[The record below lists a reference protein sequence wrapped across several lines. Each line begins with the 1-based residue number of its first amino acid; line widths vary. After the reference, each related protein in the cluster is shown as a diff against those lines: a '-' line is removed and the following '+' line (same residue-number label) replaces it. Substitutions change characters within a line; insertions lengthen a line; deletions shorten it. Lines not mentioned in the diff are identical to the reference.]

1 MYFNKKRADK
11 LMDQF
16 DIDLLIAST
25 PENVTYLSDTVSWA
39 PKVYSYSVDMFA
51 TYFRDDN
58 LNSSLIVPS
67 QEMTYVSASN
77 TWINDFYTYGGKS
90 ALIQESEHV
99 IESAEENTYLNL
111 QNNDDK
117 RFPTALEALIA
128 SIKNNT
134 TKKLRIAIDEDKM
147 THKSTLK
154 LQEELDNCEL
164 IPSSDLLR
172 LIRMV
177 KTDDE
182 ISAMKAAADLNET
195 ACTKVCNEIK
205 IGMKELDIAEIY
217 AQEVGKGL
225 GKWLWFHFG
234 SGRRSVGIFP
244 PTEKKI
250 QPGEMWKFDAG
261 LSLNNY
267 QADTGWGGVIG
278 QPNAQQNMIWEATLR
293 GYNSAMSVIK
303 EGVRPSEIQNAMI
316 KGTQDGG
323 LANHSG
329 TFAGH
334 AIGLEMRELPYVLGN
349 KKMVNSLYLPQDT
362 DIPLPEN
369 TVLCIENPCQI
380 FGVGGT
386 QIEQTIIVKKSG
398 YELLTKQDRKLWII
412 E

>member
-51 TYFRDDN
+51 TYYRDN
-58 LNSSLIVPS
+58 NHNSSLIVPS

-90 ALIQESEHV
+90 ALIQESEQV

-117 RFPTALEALIA
+117 RFPTAVEALIA

-293 GYNSAMSVIK
+293 GYESAMSVIK
-303 EGVRPSEIQNAMI
+303 EGVRPSEIQNAML

-323 LANHSG
+323 LADHSG

>member
-51 TYFRDDN
+51 TYYRDIN
-58 LNSSLIVPS
+58 HNSSLIVPS

-90 ALIQESEHV
+90 ALIQEIEHV

-117 RFPTALEALIA
+117 RFPTAVEALIA

-154 LQEELDNCEL
+154 LKEELDNCEL

-303 EGVRPSEIQNAMI
+303 EGVRPSEIQNAML

-323 LANHSG
+323 LADHSG

-349 KKMVNSLYLPQDT
+349 KKMVNSLYLPEDT

>member
-51 TYFRDDN
+51 TYFRDNN

-117 RFPTALEALIA
+117 RFPTAVEALIA

>member
-51 TYFRDDN
+51 TYYRDIN
-58 LNSSLIVPS
+58 YNSSLIVPS

-90 ALIQESEHV
+90 ALIQEIEHV

-117 RFPTALEALIA
+117 RFPTAVEALIA

-154 LQEELDNCEL
+154 LKEELDNCEL

-303 EGVRPSEIQNAMI
+303 EGVRPSEIQNAML

-323 LANHSG
+323 LADHSG

-349 KKMVNSLYLPQDT
+349 KKMVNSLYLPEDT

>member
-51 TYFRDDN
+51 TYFRDNN
-58 LNSSLIVPS
+58 LNSSLIIPS

-117 RFPTALEALIA
+117 RFPTAVEALIA

>member
-1 MYFNKKRADK
+1 
-11 LMDQF
+11 MDQF

-51 TYFRDDN
+51 TYYRDN
-58 LNSSLIVPS
+58 NHNSSLIVPS

-90 ALIQESEHV
+90 ALIQESEQV

-117 RFPTALEALIA
+117 RFPTAVEALIA

-205 IGMKELDIAEIY
+205 IGMRELDIAEIY

-293 GYNSAMSVIK
+293 GYESAMSVIK
-303 EGVRPSEIQNAMI
+303 EGVRPSEIQNAML

-323 LANHSG
+323 LADHSG

-349 KKMVNSLYLPQDT
+349 KKMVNSLYLPKDT

>member
-39 PKVYSYSVDMFA
+39 PRVYSYSVDMFA
-51 TYFRDDN
+51 TYYRDIN
-58 LNSSLIVPS
+58 HNSSLIVPS

-90 ALIQESEHV
+90 ALIQEIEHV

-117 RFPTALEALIA
+117 RFPTAVEALIA

-154 LQEELDNCEL
+154 LKEELDNCEL

-303 EGVRPSEIQNAMI
+303 EGVRPSEIQNAML

-323 LANHSG
+323 LADHSG

-349 KKMVNSLYLPQDT
+349 KKMVNSLYLPEDT

>member
-51 TYFRDDN
+51 TYFRDNN

-99 IESAEENTYLNL
+99 IESAEENIYLNL

>member
-51 TYFRDDN
+51 TYFRDNN

-90 ALIQESEHV
+90 ALIQEIEHV

-117 RFPTALEALIA
+117 RFPTAVEALIA

-154 LQEELDNCEL
+154 LKEELDNCEL

>member
-1 MYFNKKRADK
+1 MCIRDR
-11 LMDQF
+11 
-16 DIDLLIAST
+16 LIAST

-51 TYFRDDN
+51 TYFRDNN

-90 ALIQESEHV
+90 ALIQESEQV

-111 QNNDDK
+111 QNSDDK
-117 RFPTALEALIA
+117 RFPTAVEALIA

-134 TKKLRIAIDEDKM
+134 TKKLRVAIDEDKM
-147 THKSTLK
+147 THKSVLK
-154 LQEELDNCEL
+154 LQAELDSCEL

-177 KTDDE
+177 KTDNE

-195 ACTKVCNEIK
+195 ACTKACNEIK
-205 IGMKELDIAEIY
+205 IGMRELDIAEIY

-250 QPGEMWKFDAG
+250 QAGEMWKFDAG

-278 QPNAQQNMIWEATLR
+278 QPNAQQNMIWEATLI
-293 GYNSAMSVIK
+293 GYDSAMSVIK

-323 LANHSG
+323 LTDHSG

-349 KKMVNSLYLPQDT
+349 KKMVNSLYLPEDT

-386 QIEQTIIVKKSG
+386 QIEQTIIVKKNG
-398 YELLTKQDRKLWII
+398 YELLTKQNRKLWII

>member
-51 TYFRDDN
+51 TYFRDNN

-117 RFPTALEALIA
+117 RFPTAVEALIA

-134 TKKLRIAIDEDKM
+134 TKKLRIAIDEDKI

-412 E
+412 D

>member
-51 TYFRDDN
+51 TYFRDNN

-90 ALIQESEHV
+90 ALIQESGHV

-117 RFPTALEALIA
+117 RFPTAVEALIA

-154 LQEELDNCEL
+154 LKEELDNCEL

>member
-51 TYFRDDN
+51 TYFRDND
-58 LNSSLIVPS
+58 LNASLIVPS

-90 ALIQESEHV
+90 ALIQESEQV

-111 QNNDDK
+111 QNSDDK
-117 RFPTALEALIA
+117 RFPTAVEALIA

-134 TKKLRIAIDEDKM
+134 TKKLRVAIDEDKM

-195 ACTKVCNEIK
+195 ACTKACNEIK

-250 QPGEMWKFDAG
+250 QVGEMWKFDAG

-278 QPNAQQNMIWEATLR
+278 QPNAQQNMIWEATLS
-293 GYNSAMSVIK
+293 GYEAAMSVIK
-303 EGVRPSEIQNAMI
+303 EGVRPSEIQKAML

-323 LANHSG
+323 LTDHSG

-349 KKMVNSLYLPQDT
+349 KKMVNSLYLPEDT

-386 QIEQTIIVKKSG
+386 QIEQTIILKKNG
-398 YELLTKQDRKLWII
+398 YELLTKQNRKLWII

>member
-39 PKVYSYSVDMFA
+39 PRVYSYSVDMFA
-51 TYFRDDN
+51 TYYRDIN
-58 LNSSLIVPS
+58 HNSSLIVPS

-90 ALIQESEHV
+90 ALIQESEQV

-117 RFPTALEALIA
+117 RFPTAVEALIA

-205 IGMKELDIAEIY
+205 IGMRELDIAEIY

-293 GYNSAMSVIK
+293 GYESAMSVIK
-303 EGVRPSEIQNAMI
+303 EGVRPSEIQNAML

-323 LANHSG
+323 LADHSG

-349 KKMVNSLYLPQDT
+349 KKMVNSLYLPEDT

>member
-51 TYFRDDN
+51 TYYRDIN
-58 LNSSLIVPS
+58 HNSSLIVPS

-90 ALIQESEHV
+90 ALIQESEQV

-117 RFPTALEALIA
+117 RFPTAVEALIA

-154 LQEELDNCEL
+154 LKEELDNCEL

-303 EGVRPSEIQNAMI
+303 EGVRPSEIQNAML

-323 LANHSG
+323 LADHSG

-349 KKMVNSLYLPQDT
+349 KKMVNSLYLPEDT

>member
-16 DIDLLIAST
+16 DIDILIAST

-51 TYFRDDN
+51 TYYRDNN

-90 ALIQESEHV
+90 ALIQESEQV

-111 QNNDDK
+111 QNSDDK
-117 RFPTALEALIA
+117 RFPTAVEALIA

-134 TKKLRIAIDEDKM
+134 TKKLRVAIDEDKM
-147 THKSTLK
+147 THKSVLK
-154 LQEELDNCEL
+154 LQKELDNCEL

-177 KTDDE
+177 KTDNE

-195 ACTKVCNEIK
+195 ACTKACNEIK
-205 IGMKELDIAEIY
+205 IGMRELDIAEIY

-250 QPGEMWKFDAG
+250 QAGEMWKFDAG

-278 QPNAQQNMIWEATLR
+278 QPNAQQNMIWDATLI
-293 GYNSAMSVIK
+293 GYDSAMSVIK

-323 LANHSG
+323 LTDHSG

-349 KKMVNSLYLPQDT
+349 KKMVNSLYLPEDT

-386 QIEQTIIVKKSG
+386 QIEQTIIVKKNG
-398 YELLTKQDRKLWII
+398 YELLTKQNRKLWII

>member
-51 TYFRDDN
+51 TYYRDN
-58 LNSSLIVPS
+58 NHNSSLIVPS

-90 ALIQESEHV
+90 ALIQESEQV

-117 RFPTALEALIA
+117 RFPTAVEALIA

-205 IGMKELDIAEIY
+205 IGMRELDIAEIY

-303 EGVRPSEIQNAMI
+303 EGVRPSEIQNAML

-323 LANHSG
+323 LADHSG

-349 KKMVNSLYLPQDT
+349 KKMVNSLYLPEDT

>member
-51 TYFRDDN
+51 TYYRDNN

-90 ALIQESEHV
+90 ALIQESEQV

-111 QNNDDK
+111 QNSDDK
-117 RFPTALEALIA
+117 RFPTAVEALIA

-134 TKKLRIAIDEDKM
+134 TKKLRVAIDEDKM
-147 THKSTLK
+147 THKSVLK
-154 LQEELDNCEL
+154 LQAELDSCEL

-177 KTDDE
+177 KTDNE

-195 ACTKVCNEIK
+195 ACTKACNEIK
-205 IGMKELDIAEIY
+205 IGMRESDIAEIY

-250 QPGEMWKFDAG
+250 QAGEMWKFDAG

-278 QPNAQQNMIWEATLR
+278 QPNAQQKMIWEATLS
-293 GYNSAMSVIK
+293 GYDSAMSIIK
-303 EGVRPSEIQNAMI
+303 EGVRPSEIQNAML

-323 LANHSG
+323 LTDHSG

-349 KKMVNSLYLPQDT
+349 KKMVNSLYLPEDT

-386 QIEQTIIVKKSG
+386 QIEQTIIVKKNG
-398 YELLTKQDRKLWII
+398 YELLTKQNRKLWII

>member
-1 MYFNKKRADK
+1 MYFNKKRSDK

-51 TYFRDDN
+51 TYYRDIN
-58 LNSSLIVPS
+58 HNSSLIVPS

-90 ALIQESEHV
+90 ALIQEIEHV

-117 RFPTALEALIA
+117 RFPTAVEALIA

-154 LQEELDNCEL
+154 LKEELDNCEL

-303 EGVRPSEIQNAMI
+303 EGVRPSEIQNAML

-323 LANHSG
+323 LADHSG

-349 KKMVNSLYLPQDT
+349 KKMVNSLYLPEDT

>member
-51 TYFRDDN
+51 TYYRDN
-58 LNSSLIVPS
+58 NHNSSLIVPS

-90 ALIQESEHV
+90 ALIQESEQV

-117 RFPTALEALIA
+117 RFPTAVEALIA

-303 EGVRPSEIQNAMI
+303 EGVRPSEIQNAML

-323 LANHSG
+323 LADHSG

-349 KKMVNSLYLPQDT
+349 KKMVNSLYLPEDT

>member
-51 TYFRDDN
+51 TYFRDNN

-117 RFPTALEALIA
+117 RFPTAVEALIA

-205 IGMKELDIAEIY
+205 IGMRELDIAEIY

-293 GYNSAMSVIK
+293 GYESAMSVIK
-303 EGVRPSEIQNAMI
+303 EGVRPSEIQNAML

-323 LANHSG
+323 LADHSG

>member
-51 TYFRDDN
+51 TYFRDNN

-90 ALIQESEHV
+90 ALIQESEQV

-117 RFPTALEALIA
+117 RFPTAVEALIA

-303 EGVRPSEIQNAMI
+303 EGVRPSEIQNAML

-323 LANHSG
+323 LADHSG

-349 KKMVNSLYLPQDT
+349 KKMVNSLYLPEDT

>member
-51 TYFRDDN
+51 TYFRDNN

-117 RFPTALEALIA
+117 RFPTAVEALIA

-154 LQEELDNCEL
+154 LREELDNCEL

>member
-39 PKVYSYSVDMFA
+39 PKVYSYTVDMFA
-51 TYFRDDN
+51 TYYRDN
-58 LNSSLIVPS
+58 NHNSSLIVPS

-77 TWINDFYTYGGKS
+77 TWINDIYTYGGKS
-90 ALIQESEHV
+90 ALIQESEQV

-117 RFPTALEALIA
+117 RFPTAVEALIA

-195 ACTKVCNEIK
+195 ACTKACNEIK
-205 IGMKELDIAEIY
+205 IGMRELDIAEIY

-293 GYNSAMSVIK
+293 GYESAMSVIK
-303 EGVRPSEIQNAMI
+303 EGVRPSEIQNAML

-323 LANHSG
+323 LTDHSG

-349 KKMVNSLYLPQDT
+349 KKMVNSLYLPEDT

-386 QIEQTIIVKKSG
+386 QIEQTIIVKKNG

>member
-1 MYFNKKRADK
+1 
-11 LMDQF
+11 MDQF

-51 TYFRDDN
+51 TYFRDNN
-58 LNSSLIVPS
+58 LNSSMIVPS

-90 ALIQESEHV
+90 ALIQESEQV

-111 QNNDDK
+111 QNSDDK
-117 RFPTALEALIA
+117 RFPTAVEALIA

-134 TKKLRIAIDEDKM
+134 TKKLRVAIDEDKM
-147 THKSTLK
+147 THKSVLK

-177 KTDDE
+177 KTDNE

-195 ACTKVCNEIK
+195 ACIKACNEIK
-205 IGMKELDIAEIY
+205 IGMRELDIAEIY

-250 QPGEMWKFDAG
+250 QAGEMWKFDAG

-278 QPNAQQNMIWEATLR
+278 QPNAQQNMIWEATLI
-293 GYNSAMSVIK
+293 GYDSAMSVIK

-323 LANHSG
+323 LTDHSG

-349 KKMVNSLYLPQDT
+349 KKMVNSLYLPEDT

-386 QIEQTIIVKKSG
+386 QIEQTIIVKKNG
-398 YELLTKQDRKLWII
+398 YELLTKQNRKLWII

>member
-51 TYFRDDN
+51 TYYRDIN
-58 LNSSLIVPS
+58 HNSSLIVPS

-90 ALIQESEHV
+90 ALIQESEQV

-117 RFPTALEALIA
+117 RFPTAVEALIA

-278 QPNAQQNMIWEATLR
+278 QPNAQQNMIWEATMR
-293 GYNSAMSVIK
+293 GYESAMSVIK
-303 EGVRPSEIQNAMI
+303 EGVRPSEIQNAML

-323 LANHSG
+323 LADHSG

-349 KKMVNSLYLPQDT
+349 KKMVNSLYLPEDT

>member
-1 MYFNKKRADK
+1 
-11 LMDQF
+11 MDQF

-51 TYFRDDN
+51 TYYRDIN
-58 LNSSLIVPS
+58 HNSSLIVPS

-90 ALIQESEHV
+90 ALIQESEQV

-117 RFPTALEALIA
+117 RFPTAVEALIA

-154 LQEELDNCEL
+154 LKEELDNCEL

-303 EGVRPSEIQNAMI
+303 EGVRPSEIQNAML

-323 LANHSG
+323 LADHSG

-349 KKMVNSLYLPQDT
+349 KKMVNSLYLPEDT

>member
-51 TYFRDDN
+51 TYFRDNN

-90 ALIQESEHV
+90 ALIQESEQV
-99 IESAEENTYLNL
+99 IESAEENTYLDL

-117 RFPTALEALIA
+117 RFPTAVEALIA

-134 TKKLRIAIDEDKM
+134 KKKLRIAIDEDKM

-195 ACTKVCNEIK
+195 ACTKACNEIK

-303 EGVRPSEIQNAMI
+303 EGVRPSEIQNAML

-323 LANHSG
+323 LDDHSG

-349 KKMVNSLYLPQDT
+349 KKKVNSLYLPQDT

-412 E
+412 D

>member
-51 TYFRDDN
+51 TYFRDNN

-117 RFPTALEALIA
+117 RFPTAVEALIA

-154 LQEELDNCEL
+154 LQEKLDNCEL

-177 KTDDE
+177 KTNDE

-261 LSLNNY
+261 LSLSNY

>member
-195 ACTKVCNEIK
+195 ACTKACNEIK

>member
-16 DIDLLIAST
+16 NIDLLIAST

-51 TYFRDDN
+51 TYFRDNN
-58 LNSSLIVPS
+58 LNASLIVPS

-90 ALIQESEHV
+90 ALIQDSEQV
-99 IESAEENTYLNL
+99 IESAEENRYLNL
-111 QNNDDK
+111 QNSDDR
-117 RFPTALEALIA
+117 RFPTAVEALIA

-134 TKKLRIAIDEDKM
+134 TKKLRVAIDEDKM
-147 THKSTLK
+147 THKYIVK
-154 LQEELDNCEL
+154 LQEELDNCQL

-177 KTDDE
+177 KTDNE
-182 ISAMKAAADLNET
+182 INAMKAAADLNEI
-195 ACTKVCNEIK
+195 ACTKACDEIK

-217 AQEVGKGL
+217 AQVVGKGL

-250 QPGEMWKFDAG
+250 KTGEMWKFDAG

-278 QPNAQQNMIWEATLR
+278 QPNVQQNMIWEATLR
-293 GYNSAMSVIK
+293 GYDSAISIIK
-303 EGVRPSEIQNAMI
+303 EGVRPSEIQNAML
-316 KGTQDGG
+316 KGTHDGG
-323 LANHSG
+323 LTDHSG

-349 KKMVNSLYLPQDT
+349 KKMVNSLYLPEDT

-380 FGVGGT
+380 FGIGGT
-386 QIEQTIIVKKSG
+386 QIEQTIIVKKNG

>member
-51 TYFRDDN
+51 TYFRDNN

-117 RFPTALEALIA
+117 RFPTAVEALIA
-128 SIKNNT
+128 SIKNTT

>member
-51 TYFRDDN
+51 TYYRDIN
-58 LNSSLIVPS
+58 HNSSLIVPS

-90 ALIQESEHV
+90 ALIQEIEHV

-117 RFPTALEALIA
+117 RFPTAVEALIA

-154 LQEELDNCEL
+154 LKEELDNCEL

-293 GYNSAMSVIK
+293 GYESAMSVIK
-303 EGVRPSEIQNAMI
+303 EGVRPSEIQNAML

-323 LANHSG
+323 LADHSG

-349 KKMVNSLYLPQDT
+349 KKMVNSLYLPEDT

>member
-51 TYFRDDN
+51 TYFRDNN

-90 ALIQESEHV
+90 ALIQESEQV

-117 RFPTALEALIA
+117 RFPTAVEALIA

-205 IGMKELDIAEIY
+205 IGMRELDIAEIY

>member
-51 TYFRDDN
+51 TYFRDNN

-90 ALIQESEHV
+90 ALIQESENV

-117 RFPTALEALIA
+117 RFPTAVEALIA

-154 LQEELDNCEL
+154 LKEELDNCEL

>member
-51 TYFRDDN
+51 TYFRDNN

-77 TWINDFYTYGGKS
+77 SWINDFYTYGGKS

-117 RFPTALEALIA
+117 RFPTAVEALIA

-303 EGVRPSEIQNAMI
+303 EGVRPSEIQNAML

-323 LANHSG
+323 LADHSG

-349 KKMVNSLYLPQDT
+349 KKMVNSLYLPEDT

>member
-51 TYFRDDN
+51 TYFRDNN
-58 LNSSLIVPS
+58 LNSSMIVPS

-117 RFPTALEALIA
+117 RFPTAVEALIA

>member
-1 MYFNKKRADK
+1 
-11 LMDQF
+11 MDQF

-111 QNNDDK
+111 QNSDDK
-117 RFPTALEALIA
+117 RFPTAVEALIA

-134 TKKLRIAIDEDKM
+134 TKKLRVAIDEDKM
-147 THKSTLK
+147 THKSVLK

-177 KTDDE
+177 KTDNE

-195 ACTKVCNEIK
+195 ACTKACNEIK
-205 IGMKELDIAEIY
+205 IGMRELDIAEIY

-250 QPGEMWKFDAG
+250 QAGEMWKFDAG

-278 QPNAQQNMIWEATLR
+278 QPNAQQNMIWEATLI
-293 GYNSAMSVIK
+293 GYDSAMSVIK

-323 LANHSG
+323 LTDHSG

-349 KKMVNSLYLPQDT
+349 KKMVNSLYLPEDT

-386 QIEQTIIVKKSG
+386 QIEQTIIVKKNG
-398 YELLTKQDRKLWII
+398 YELLTKQNRKLWII

>member
-25 PENVTYLSDTVSWA
+25 PENVTYLSDTLSWA
-39 PKVYSYSVDMFA
+39 PRVYSYSVDMFA
-51 TYFRDDN
+51 TYYRDN
-58 LNSSLIVPS
+58 NHNTSLIVPS

-90 ALIQESEHV
+90 ALIQEIEHV

-117 RFPTALEALIA
+117 RFPTAVEALIA

-154 LQEELDNCEL
+154 LKEELDNCEL

-267 QADTGWGGVIG
+267 QADTGWGGVMG

-303 EGVRPSEIQNAMI
+303 EGVRPSEIQNAML

-323 LANHSG
+323 LADHSG

-349 KKMVNSLYLPQDT
+349 KKMVNSLYLPEDT